1 MLSPRGG
8 LSIIAQRQDE
18 IREEGVMGLM
28 ETSARIR
35 AAAKAT
41 DEVDAAIDRACAMLE
56 HYRDRNARGIYA
68 HPYAL
73 GAHLAEAREAIARA
87 EEIVRTTQW
96 PTDAD

>member
-1 MLSPRGG
+1 
-8 LSIIAQRQDE
+8 
-18 IREEGVMGLM
+18 MGST
-28 ETSARIR
+28 ETIQ

-41 DEVDAAIDRACAMLE
+41 AETDAALSTGPVRCSSVP
-56 HYRDRNARGIYA
+56 DRNARGVYA

-96 PTDAD
+96 PTDADSDEA